1 MGNVKPVK
9 RDDGAGT
16 KVDPVQMLLSGL
28 ILYDQAET
36 QISNDIM
43 TDQEKLNRMKK
54 LGQAMYDAAQYLT
67 TDASRLRK
75 AMEEWHQF
83 IIYEL

>member
-1 MGNVKPVK
+1 
-9 RDDGAGT
+9 
-16 KVDPVQMLLSGL
+16 
-28 ILYDQAET
+28 
-36 QISNDIM
+36 M
-43 TDQEKLNRMKK
+43 TDQEKIKRMKE